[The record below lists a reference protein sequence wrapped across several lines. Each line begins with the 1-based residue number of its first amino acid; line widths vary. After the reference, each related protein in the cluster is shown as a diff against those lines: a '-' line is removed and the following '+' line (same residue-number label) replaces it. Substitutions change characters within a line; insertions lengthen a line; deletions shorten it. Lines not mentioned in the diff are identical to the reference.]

1 MIRLIQNLPAGNALR
16 LFLAPIETAIR
27 WRVLRRLDD
36 NFSGFDDVD
45 AVLINEG
52 RELTTEIVCV
62 DVNQLV
68 NGTLY
73 FYRVY
78 YFDGSD
84 WIASDSVSST
94 PASTYRADDNDVLS
108 FVRERLA
115 LGLVEEIA
123 RGNLFPNSTKIA
135 VLNAPPQFE
144 NTAFPVVTIH
154 IDKDAP
160 AERFLGEFIHDDG
173 FSVNDQGESTWTET
187 EGWLAQWSLSII
199 GWSMN
204 PDERI
209 ALRNAMKRILLIN
222 LPVFD
227 DWGMDQVTFDF
238 SDSEDLNSY
247 PAPIYQV
254 ITKFDCLA
262 PAYVSA
268 TTGTLSDV
276 QLIVR

>member
-1 MIRLIQNLPAGNALR
+1 MIRLIQTIPAGNALR
-16 LFLAPIETAIR
+16 LFLTPLEIATR
-27 WRVLRRLDD
+27 WRVLRRTDD
-36 NFSGFDDVD
+36 SFSDFDDKD
-45 AVLINEG
+45 AVLVYESTQAVS
-52 RELTTEIVCV
+52 ESVHV
-62 DVNQLV
+62 DSKKLV
-68 NGTLY
+68 NGIRY
-73 FYRVY
+73 YYRVY
-78 YFDGSD
+78 YSDGFR
-84 WIASDSVSST
+84 WIATESVSAI
-94 PASTYRADDNDVLS
+94 PESTYRADDNDVLS
-108 FVRERLA
+108 FVRERLQ
-115 LGLVEEIA
+115 LGLVQAIIDKQ
-123 RGNLFPNSTKIA
+123 LFPNSGKIA

-144 NTAFPVVTIH
+144 NAAFPVVTIH

-160 AERFLGEFIHDDG
+160 AERFLGE
-173 FSVNDQGESTWTET
+173 SLYEDQIELTGDTWIET

-209 ALRNAMKRILLIN
+209 ALRNAIKRILLIN

-227 DWGMDQVTFDF
+227 AWGMDQVSFDF

-254 ITKFDCLA
+254 ITNFTCIA

-268 TTGTLSDV
+268 STGSRVSDV